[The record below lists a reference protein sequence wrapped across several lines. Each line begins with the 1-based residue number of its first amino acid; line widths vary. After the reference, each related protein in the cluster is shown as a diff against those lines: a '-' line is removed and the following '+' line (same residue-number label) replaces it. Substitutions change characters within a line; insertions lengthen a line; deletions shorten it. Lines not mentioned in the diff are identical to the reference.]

1 MPGVLLP
8 CRQHGQPQHPG
19 KKARRCGGL

>member
-8 CRQHGQPQHPG
+8 CRQHGQPQPPG